1 MDVGTQ
7 FMHVRSSVCDTNY
20 QAAVREILSLLLF
33 LSFFSYFLIFCFERY
48 LWGEKFLQKVVGRK

>member
-48 LWGEKFLQKVVGRK
+48 L

>member
-7 FMHVRSSVCDTNY
+7 FMHVCSSVCDTNY

-33 LSFFSYFLIFCFERY
+33 LSFFSYFLIFFALNVIYEVRNLY
-48 LWGEKFLQKVVGRK
+48 KKL

>member
-33 LSFFSYFLIFCFERY
+33 LFSLIFLFFALNVIYEVRNLY
-48 LWGEKFLQKVVGRK
+48 KKL